1 MLEITFE
8 HEFFREREFTDL
20 SLVVQD
26 FYSLNAITQQ
36 LIKDR
41 VGNTGN
47 EIEEVW

>member
-26 FYSLNAITQQ
+26 IYSLKMTE
-36 LIKDR
+36 LIRDR
-41 VGNTGN
+41 VGNTGK